1 MASVGMELKLK
12 LKAGAIPTIFPETEA
27 YKASKK
33 APLNPNDLGP
43 GKHNRAKYGAYSKR
57 NQKPDPYSSCV
68 EEPDVC
74 EEMSCEQSPVRISD
88 PESHFDN
95 VYSQSSQTSETVVF
109 RPTEHKGFTVKPQG
123 KDKSVGAMPV
133 MSDVGTDPTCFESES
148 SDAEDDEM
156 NDAYVA
162 DDADDDPD
170 WEPEDDSDEEYES
183 GDEENV
189 WVDCSEQTDRP
200 YLVYESCLL
209 PLLLMCSVCGDRCT
223 ITKKSTRGGQLRV
236 TTICGTGH
244 WRTWD
249 SSPNIC
255 GTPLI
260 NLVVAGAMFFSGV
273 CLRKFVNCLSF
284 IKVPILSY
292 RTYMRLQSIY
302 ILPAVDNVWKKTQ
315 ARLFEMRTGKSLR
328 LGGDARCCSPGHTA
342 KYGSYTLMD
351 LETNHVLDV
360 QLVQSTCT
368 ICSEGNGDL
377 VVAKW
382 LSIGNHVVNRHDGHG
397 DLFPRCLHGPID
409 RSKKWIK
416 AGSKAHKELL
426 LITERKRFVAD
437 IRMLSPT
444 EQTSALEAQHKVVCQ
459 FAPKFLSFSY
469 AAMKQRLHL
478 AALHSVANANR
489 KQAETRQ
496 GEKRYRL
503 SYPKYKAGHHVVK
516 AVKENC
522 TYDYV
527 DELMAELL
535 RMKEE
540 YKSDANARAASGNIL
555 FSPPPL
561 SSSAN
566 RILKSEAVQN
576 HRSRFN

>member
-1 MASVGMELKLK
+1 MHHHQEVDQRRPAKSDNYMWHWTLENMGQFTQHMWNTTNK
-12 LKAGAIPTIFPETEA
+12 
-27 YKASKK
+27 
-33 APLNPNDLGP
+33 P
-43 GKHNRAKYGAYSKR
+43 G
-57 NQKPDPYSSCV
+57 
-68 EEPDVC
+68 
-74 EEMSCEQSPVRISD
+74 
-88 PESHFDN
+88 
-95 VYSQSSQTSETVVF
+95 
-109 RPTEHKGFTVKPQG
+109 
-123 KDKSVGAMPV
+123 
-133 MSDVGTDPTCFESES
+133 
-148 SDAEDDEM
+148 
-156 NDAYVA
+156 
-162 DDADDDPD
+162 
-170 WEPEDDSDEEYES
+170 S
-183 GDEENV
+183 G
-189 WVDCSEQTDRP
+189 
-200 YLVYESCLL
+200 
-209 PLLLMCSVCGDRCT
+209 
-223 ITKKSTRGGQLRV
+223 RGHV
-236 TTICGTGH
+236 
-244 WRTWD
+244 
-249 SSPNIC
+249 
-255 GTPLI
+255 
-260 NLVVAGAMFFSGV
+260 FSGV

-292 RTYMRLQSIY
+292 RTYKRLQSIY

-342 KYGSYTLMD
+342 KFGSYTLMD

-360 QLVQSTCT
+360 QLVQSNEVKNSNAMELEGLKRGLRNLATNHMKVT
-368 ICSEGNGDL
+368 DLTTDRHVKVRWFMREEMENICHWFDVWHMAKGVKNKLLTLGKKKGCEAVGNWAQSIANHLYYRAASSEGNGDL

-397 DLFPRCLHGPID
+397 DLFQRCLHGPID
-409 RSKKWIK
+409 RNKKWIK
-416 AGSKAHKELL
+416 ADSKAHKEPL

-478 AALHSVANANR
+478 AALHSLANANR

-503 SYPKYKAGHHVVK
+503 SYPKYNAGHHVVK

-527 DELMAELL
+527 DEVMAELL

-566 RILKSEAVQN
+566 RILKSEAVAKTIMEWNAFIAASFYREEVVGSAESKDTLGLIGMNFNQDQKLKPQYCSIWVDKFN
-576 HRSRFN
+576 PNRSIYMQVGQLELIEAQCLPPGS